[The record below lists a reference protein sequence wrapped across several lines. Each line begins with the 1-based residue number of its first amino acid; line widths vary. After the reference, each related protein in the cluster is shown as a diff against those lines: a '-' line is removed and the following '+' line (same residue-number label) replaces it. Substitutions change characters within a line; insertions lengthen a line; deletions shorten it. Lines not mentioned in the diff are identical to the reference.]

1 MISFSLSYLSL
12 YLVRRN
18 YRNGLEGHGPW
29 MFDMS
34 SIFRLILL
42 YSSLSAL
49 LWSGDLT
56 ILVYEYNY
64 NQLHHHGGTTKLCTS
79 RPLLFLIQ
87 HTYRPKSKVE

>member
-1 MISFSLSYLSL
+1 MALKVMVLGCLICQVYFALSC
-12 YLVRRN
+12 
-18 YRNGLEGHGPW
+18 
-29 MFDMS
+29 
-34 SIFRLILL
+34 SIPVCLL